1 MAVAPFALKRALRKV
16 TQQRIN
22 VLPVEEIERQSQR
35 VLDHLR
41 ESGVLDGA
49 RAVGCY
55 LSMQKDEL
63 STDGIVKY
71 LLARGTALYVP
82 IIPSLPASSSSSTP
96 YAPPPPSYDMRML
109 RLYST
114 QDWESLKRDKW
125 GIPDAG
131 TERKD
136 VDSNSSR
143 EDCMSEDH
151 SQPPLDVILVPG
163 VAFDSQF
170 QRLGHGK
177 GYYDRR
183 SIACGTGPSLSILEH
198 VRTTSD
204 GAGTTT
210 SKGIATSASTRDR
223 GR

>member
-22 VLPVEEIERQSQR
+22 ALPVEEIERQSQC

-41 ESGVLDGA
+41 ESGVLNGA

-55 LSMQKDEL
+55 LSMQKGEL

-71 LLARGTALYVP
+71 LLGRGTPLYVP
-82 IIPSLPASSSSSTP
+82 IIPSPPVASSSSTP
-96 YAPPPPSYDMRML
+96 YAPPPPSHDMRML

-114 QDWESLKRDKW
+114 KDWESLKRDKW

-131 TERKD
+131 AERKD
-136 VDSNSSR
+136 IEESTPR
-143 EDCMSEDH
+143 EDCMAEDN

-170 QRLGHGK
+170 QRDTAK
-177 GYYDRR
+177 GTM
-183 SIACGTGPSLSILEH
+183 IAI
-198 VRTTSD
+198 
-204 GAGTTT
+204 
-210 SKGIATSASTRDR
+210 
-223 GR
+223 